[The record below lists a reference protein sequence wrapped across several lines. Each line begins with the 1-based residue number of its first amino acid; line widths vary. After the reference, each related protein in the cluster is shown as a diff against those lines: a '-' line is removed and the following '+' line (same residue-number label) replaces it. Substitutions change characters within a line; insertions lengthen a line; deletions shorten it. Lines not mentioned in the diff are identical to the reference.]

1 MGWEMRWDGHSWS
14 QGAFALGR
22 LGIGLVDKIR

>member
-1 MGWEMRWDGHSWS
+1 MRVGDRMIISWS

-22 LGIGLVDKIR
+22 LGIGLVDKI